1 MGTGPLVK
9 LLVLTPEPLDADALR
24 AVAGDAAEDAEVLVI
39 SPATTESGLRF
50 WMNDIDEAIERAQET
65 AEETADRLESEGID
79 AVGDSGEAEP
89 AVALQDALATFPAD
103 EIVVFTH
110 PDDQEHY
117 REAQGLDELGVPVR
131 FAEISA

>member
-1 MGTGPLVK
+1 VK
-9 LLVLTPEPLDADALR
+9 LLVLTPEPLDAEALR
-24 AVAGDAAEDAEVLVI
+24 TVAGDDADDAEVLVI

-65 AEETADRLESEGID
+65 AEETADRLDAEGID

-89 AVALQDALATFPAD
+89 VLALQDALATFPAD
-103 EIVVFTH
+103 QIVVFTH

-131 FAEISA
+131 FAEISG

>member
-1 MGTGPLVK
+1 VK

-24 AVAGDAAEDAEVLVI
+24 AVAGDEAQDAEVLVI

-65 AEETADRLESEGID
+65 AEETADRLGSEGID

-89 AVALQDALATFPAD
+89 ALALQDALATFPAD
-103 EIVVFTH
+103 EIVVFTR
-110 PDDQEHY
+110 PDDEEHY
-117 REAQGLDELGVPVR
+117 READGLDALGVPVR
-131 FAEISA
+131 FAEIS

>member
-1 MGTGPLVK
+1 VK
-9 LLVLTPEPLDADALR
+9 LLVLTPEPLDAEALR
-24 AVAGDAAEDAEVLVI
+24 TVAGDDADDAEVLVI
-39 SPATTESGLRF
+39 SPATTESGVRF

-65 AEETADRLESEGID
+65 AEETADQLESEGID

-89 AVALQDALATFPAD
+89 VLALQDALATFPAD

-110 PDDQEHY
+110 PDDEEHY

>member
-1 MGTGPLVK
+1 VK

-24 AVAGDAAEDAEVLVI
+24 AVAGDEADDAEVLVI

-65 AEETADRLESEGID
+65 AEETADRLDAEGID

-89 AVALQDALATFPAD
+89 VVALQDALATFPAD
-103 EIVVFTH
+103 QIVVFTH
-110 PDDQEHY
+110 PEDEEHY

-131 FAEISA
+131 FAEISG

>member
-1 MGTGPLVK
+1 VK

-24 AVAGDAAEDAEVLVI
+24 AVAGDAADDAEVLVI

-65 AEETADRLESEGID
+65 AEETADRLEADGID

-89 AVALQDALATFPAD
+89 VLALQDALATFPAD
-103 EIVVFTH
+103 QIVVFTH
-110 PDDQEHY
+110 PEDEEHY